1 MKFNKK
7 VAIIGGAGFI
17 GFNLAIH
24 LKNLGCKVFCIDSL
38 QVNNLMTVV
47 SNIDKL
53 PYPKLSEKIINQRL
67 ELLKKNDVPLVIEDA
82 RDYNLLSSTL
92 AEIEPEIIIH
102 LAAVSH
108 ANRSN
113 KTPHSTFDHSLRT
126 LENALDYAKNN
137 VDHFIF
143 NSSSMIYGNF
153 ESDSVNEES
162 ACNPIG
168 IYGALKFSAEKILE
182 SYNQVFDLPYT
193 IIRPSA
199 LYGRGCISRRVSQIF
214 IENAIMK
221 QDILVNGDGNEKL
234 DFTSIDDLLFG
245 YEKIIERPNA
255 KNEIFNISGG
265 FEQKNIDTVKKV
277 IDCYF
282 EEKVEDY
289 DQYLDFSHKREGQD
303 VRYSLDD
310 SKLKKLGWCPK
321 KIFHEEIDE
330 IVKYYKNNFKW

>member
-245 YEKIIERPNA
+245 YEKIIESPNA
-255 KNEIFNISGG
+255 KNEIFNITFGKARKINEMISILKDHFG
-265 FEQKNIDTVKKV
+265 ELNV
-277 IDCYF
+277 IF
-282 EEKVEDY
+282 KEKD
-289 DQYLDFSHKREGQD
+289 
-303 VRYSLDD
+303 
-310 SKLKKLGWCPK
+310 KLTPSRGTLSIEKAKKLINYNSTWPLEKGYVDYINWYKDLYNK
-321 KIFHEEIDE
+321 K
-330 IVKYYKNNFKW
+330 